1 MIIFILVLIGL
12 SILVLGH
19 EAGHFLCAKIFGLKV
34 DEFGFGFPPRIFGIR
49 RYQGTDVVP
58 IAMERETIS
67 VAEQDATGS
76 VVEEAIVVERE
87 IDADTPVTKWRFFW
101 GKEPIKGI
109 EGLTPSDTVYS
120 VNWLPFGGFVRIS
133 GERGEFAMVED
144 DPIYAAEGAAH
155 SHELADRSRLFYAQP
170 TWKKSI
176 IVLAGIVVNFVLGW
190 LLVST
195 VLMIGTP
202 NTLVVT
208 GVELG
213 SPAANVQIAAGDVV
227 KNFMDA
233 QSFIDFINAHR
244 GQPIQVALLRSGKEI
259 DVTITP
265 RVTVGPDEGPIGVA
279 LSQGGTTREPFFQ
292 ALWDGLRTSFIL
304 AGLIFQTLWQLIKN
318 LFVHASLLTGV
329 VGPVGIFGIAEE
341 TGKIGMIYL
350 VQLLGII
357 SLNLAVVNL
366 IPFPALDGGRFLM
379 TIIEKIKGSAI
390 PEKVEAW
397 INGLGFAF
405 LLLLM
410 ILLTV
415 RDVRG
420 LF

>member
-12 SILVLGH
+12 SLLILGH
-19 EAGHFLCAKIFGLKV
+19 EAGHFLCAKLFGLKV
-34 DEFGFGFPPRIFGIR
+34 DEFGIGFPPRIWAKKKG
-49 RYQGTDVVP
+49 
-58 IAMERETIS
+58 ET
-67 VAEQDATGS
+67 E
-76 VVEEAIVVERE
+76 
-87 IDADTPVTKWRFFW
+87 
-101 GKEPIKGI
+101 
-109 EGLTPSDTVYS
+109 YS

-144 DPIYAAEGAAH
+144 NFDGTTGEGQKPEG
-155 SHELADRSRLFYAQP
+155 STRLFYAQP

-176 IVLAGIVVNFVLGW
+176 IVLAGIVVNFILGW

-202 NTLVVT
+202 KTLVIT
-208 GVELG
+208 GIESE
-213 SPAANVQIAAGDVV
+213 SPAAKIGIAAGDVV
-227 KNFMDA
+227 KNFTNA
-233 QSFIDFINAHR
+233 QDFINFVNAHR
-244 GQPIQVALLRSGKEI
+244 GMATEIALLRNGKEV
-259 DVTITP
+259 DVTVTP
-265 RVTVGPDEGPIGVA
+265 RVTTAPNEGAIGVVLA
-279 LSQGGTTREPFFQ
+279 EGGTTREPFFK
-292 ALWDGLRTSFIL
+292 AIGDGLKTSFIL

-318 LFVHASLLTGV
+318 LFVHASLLAGV

-341 TGKIGMIYL
+341 TGKIGAIYL
-350 VQLLGII
+350 IQLIGII

-379 TIIEKIKGSAI
+379 VIIEKIKGSAI

-397 INGLGFAF
+397 VNGLGFAF

-410 ILLTV
+410 LLLTI